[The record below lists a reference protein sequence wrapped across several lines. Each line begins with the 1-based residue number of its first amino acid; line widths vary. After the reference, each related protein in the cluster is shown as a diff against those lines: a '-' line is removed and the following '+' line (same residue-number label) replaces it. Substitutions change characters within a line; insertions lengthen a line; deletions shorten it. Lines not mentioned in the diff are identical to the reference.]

1 MAKVAYYN
9 DICRFLNDLKIQ
21 DDSTVMYRTAIKLID
36 LCKVTN
42 FMANI
47 EEDAAKMAQEQ
58 GSNEFALSPEL
69 NGIGG
74 EEVDLGVQPV
84 VTDMLFKIDEFKHA
98 LERNLN
104 EDVYHTLVQSNE
116 QQNGSLK
123 VPPQVLFLD
132 WGDSYAY
139 RYSSSNMQ
147 EIGLDVNIVQDNT

>member
-36 LCKVTN
+36 LCKVTD

-74 EEVDLGVQPV
+74 EEIDLGVQPV

-104 EDVYHTLVQSNE
+104 EDVYHTLV
-116 QQNGSLK
+116 
-123 VPPQVLFLD
+123 
-132 WGDSYAY
+132 
-139 RYSSSNMQ
+139 
-147 EIGLDVNIVQDNT
+147 

>member
-1 MAKVAYYN
+1 
-9 DICRFLNDLKIQ
+9 
-21 DDSTVMYRTAIKLID
+21 
-36 LCKVTN
+36 
-42 FMANI
+42 
-47 EEDAAKMAQEQ
+47 
-58 GSNEFALSPEL
+58 
-69 NGIGG
+69 
-74 EEVDLGVQPV
+74 
-84 VTDMLFKIDEFKHA
+84 MLFKIDEFKHA

-147 EIGLDVNIVQDNT
+147 DIGLDVNIVQDKT